1 LFIQVLTKLI
11 YLRTKLKAPFISNRW
26 KLCTTVGLITGI
38 CTFCITFF
46 KTPERKILDQFFSVE
61 ELDIHTSTSWGQ
73 PAIGFNLLVFVVI
86 KFILEV
92 IAISS
97 PIPTGVFTPTFV
109 LGAAFGRLY
118 AYCLKQIF
126 GNVINE
132 AVYSIIGAA

>member
-1 LFIQVLTKLI
+1 M
-11 YLRTKLKAPFISNRW
+11 
-26 KLCTTVGLITGI
+26 
-38 CTFCITFF
+38 
-46 KTPERKILDQFFSVE
+46 DQFFSE
-61 ELDIHTSTSWGQ
+61 KELDSHSNTLWGE
-73 PAIGFNLLVFVVI
+73 PAIGFNLMVFVII

-118 AYCLKQIF
+118 AYTLKQIF

-132 AVYSIIGAA
+132 AAYSIIGAA